1 MFNNPKCRKLHT
13 FYLAQWSRQS
23 LEINKTG
30 EIRNKIE
37 DSNSCNIFYSSSG
50 RHEAVIVPYGIN
62 FIVIIIAIAIKS
74 LSAENPL
81 RALTSDP
88 PPCHHRYPHFQ
99 PQLKQHFGGLFCCS
113 CDEKLMYKGDF
124 ILIEFYKIEP
134 GVKNK
139 SNQAVG
145 KLMLIELKIL
155 KSISSDILYDLKYVK
170 SFTFVAVYPFC

>member
-1 MFNNPKCRKLHT
+1 
-13 FYLAQWSRQS
+13 
-23 LEINKTG
+23 
-30 EIRNKIE
+30 
-37 DSNSCNIFYSSSG
+37 
-50 RHEAVIVPYGIN
+50 
-62 FIVIIIAIAIKS
+62 
-74 LSAENPL
+74 
-81 RALTSDP
+81 
-88 PPCHHRYPHFQ
+88 
-99 PQLKQHFGGLFCCS
+99 
-113 CDEKLMYKGDF
+113 MYKGDF